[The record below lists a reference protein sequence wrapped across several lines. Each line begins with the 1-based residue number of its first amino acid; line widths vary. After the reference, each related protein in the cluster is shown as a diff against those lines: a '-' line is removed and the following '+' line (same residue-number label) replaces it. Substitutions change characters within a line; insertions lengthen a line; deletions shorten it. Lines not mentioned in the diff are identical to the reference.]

1 MINNLKLEK
10 KVKKNINFI
19 LFIVEKL
26 IKLYKEPQ
34 FTEEGKFIKEILTED
49 QKEIQLSTNLKEG
62 VLKTNIGVPVCIIVN
77 KSDIVSQQEEKKF
90 YENNSKFILK
100 HIRQIAISYGAAIA
114 YVSGKEKINLTLLY
128 DYICNVL
135 FGFDLLHYPNLDNN
149 DCFFI
154 PAGYDSTTT
163 LEEFDIEKDLNTF
176 YDDKF
181 PSKNDNKKK
190 EEEEIVCEET
200 NAFLNKIRGEKGK
213 KEFFRSRTIT
223 SEKTKN
229 SPEHKVGGKFDMFKN
244 KNENNNIN
252 VQKENKGA
260 SGFKPKNTNSEEK
273 NTNNVEPVNNNNNNE
288 KTEEQNVKNSKPTTN
303 TTIHHT
309 TGKAGGANI
318 INKQTREAMLK
329 KLGLKKVKK

>member
-1 MINNLKLEK
+1 MINFLRKM
-10 KVKKNINFI
+10 
-19 LFIVEKL
+19 
-26 IKLYKEPQ
+26 
-34 FTEEGKFIKEILTED
+34 
-49 QKEIQLSTNLKEG
+49 
-62 VLKTNIGVPVCIIVN
+62 II
-77 KSDIVSQQEEKKF
+77 
-90 YENNSKFILK
+90 
-100 HIRQIAISYGAAIA
+100 
-114 YVSGKEKINLTLLY
+114 
-128 DYICNVL
+128 
-135 FGFDLLHYPNLDNN
+135 
-149 DCFFI
+149 
-154 PAGYDSTTT
+154 
-163 LEEFDIEKDLNTF
+163 
-176 YDDKF
+176 
-181 PSKNDNKKK
+181 
-190 EEEEIVCEET
+190 
-200 NAFLNKIRGEKGK
+200 K

-273 NTNNVEPVNNNNNNE
+273 NTNNIEPVNNNNNNE

-309 TGKAGGANI
+309 THTTGKAGGANI

>member
-1 MINNLKLEK
+1 M
-10 KVKKNINFI
+10 
-19 LFIVEKL
+19 
-26 IKLYKEPQ
+26 YKEPQ
-34 FTEEGKFIKEILTED
+34 FNEEGKFIKEILTEE

-62 VLKTNIGVPVCIIVN
+62 VLKTNIGIPVCIIVN

-100 HIRQIAISYGAAIA
+100 HIRQIAISYGAAIT

-181 PSKNDNKKK
+181 PSKNDNNKK

-223 SEKTKN
+223 NEKTKN
-229 SPEHKVGGKFDMFKN
+229 SPEHKVGKFDMFKN
-244 KNENNNIN
+244 KNENNIN
-252 VQKENKGA
+252 VQKESKGA

-273 NTNNVEPVNNNNNNE
+273 NTNNVEQVNNNNND
-288 KTEEQNVKNSKPTTN
+288 KTEQENNVKNSKPTTN
-303 TTIHHT
+303 TTSSIHHT
-309 TGKAGGANI
+309 THTTGKPGGGV